1 MVGLCVVASGAS
13 AGLRAQADA
22 RALTLGKAAYVN
34 KVTNDQRTALVPPA
48 GQRFLWVTAKATRA
62 PQVIDL
68 TKVAVVSGTTTAP
81 LIGVDSIWDGD
92 PKEFSMIAPAQKAS
106 GGTIPPPEETKSAGS
121 TAFAFTPGKGATLT
135 INAPSSVCLLFA
147 VPSSMQGGR
156 IKGLDAKDLQVPP
169 AAAAPK

>member
-106 GGTIPPPEETKSAGS
+106 GGTIPPLEETKSAGS

-147 VPSSMQGGR
+147 VPSSMQGGQ